1 MWQPLPKYLEIV
13 ILEITFF
20 SVIVHG
26 ITAGLF
32 ENEHGNAACH
42 QFAYL
47 VIASF
52 AMVLQIVDLLKEVW
66 EVMTDGFVNLPYN
79 DLAALAGGGLG
90 A

>member
-1 MWQPLPKYLEIV
+1 MWVK
-13 ILEITFF
+13 ITFF

-47 VIASF
+47 VITSF
-52 AMVLQIVDLLKEVW
+52 AMIFQIVDLLKKVW
-66 EVMTDGFVNLPYN
+66 EIKADGFVNLPYN
-79 DLAALAGGGLG
+79 DLAALSGGGF
-90 A
+90 